1 MSTTLSI
8 GDMVLDV
15 QSRIPMGLGSPYI
28 ILRLNETFRWIA
40 QQESF
45 MWQLRKTTVAV
56 DPATV
61 DFPLPDDADPG
72 DIMSLYGVDFK
83 TEIPFIP
90 FQRFSGQMYFSSP
103 IPASAPFSAWTIVS
117 PAPPAQ
123 PGLYMGKL
131 APDTP
136 LLNPVKLNLF
146 YHASAQPVTDPNLF
160 FPSPDEF
167 DSLIVDLTEGEIKRR
182 YHIGGFEQVQQKAIE
197 GVKKLMDTYKSSKSY
212 IQGMA
217 DQAARTQEAQLKRA
231 E

>member
-1 MSTTLSI
+1 
-8 GDMVLDV
+8 MVLDI
-15 QSRIPMGLGSPYI
+15 QSRIPMGLGQPYI

-45 MWQLRKTTVAV
+45 MWQLRRKIVAV
-56 DPATV
+56 DPDTV

-72 DIMSLYGVDFK
+72 DIMSLYGEDFK
-83 TEIPFIP
+83 AEIPFIP
-90 FQRFSGQMYFSSP
+90 FQRFSQQQIFPSR
-103 IPASAPFSAWTIVS
+103 IPVAAPFSAWTIVA

-123 PGLYMGKL
+123 PPPAFIGKL

-136 LLNPVKLNLF
+136 LLAPVELNLF
-146 YHASAQPVTDPNLF
+146 YHASAQPVTDPDLF

-167 DSLIVDLTEGEIKRR
+167 DSSLVDLTEAEIKRR
-182 YHIGGFEQVQQKAIE
+182 YHIGGYEQVQQKAIE
-197 GVKKLMDTYKSSKSY
+197 SVKKLTDVYKSSKTL